1 MTLLQPTD
9 KKQFYK
15 NVSINALTFDIFLLL
30 NIHMFHGFTIFS
42 EFRSTTLA
50 KDTKL
55 NTMKWNWYMQ
65 NSRDMKAK
73 NICYVSDSDTI
84 YDKYERQD
92 DWR

>member
-1 MTLLQPTD
+1 MLRTLKNFAKWKGT
-9 KKQFYK
+9 KQ
-15 NVSINALTFDIFLLL
+15 A
-30 NIHMFHGFTIFS
+30 H
-42 EFRSTTLA
+42 
-50 KDTKL
+50 
-55 NTMKWNWYMQ
+55 MQ